1 MRRLLPV
8 VLILVSFCGFS
19 QTSPTPAQTL
29 RLARA
34 TYEQGRLHEIPT
46 QLNPQVISSMTSKQD
61 KVEAYKILCLS
72 YIYLEEPE
80 KADEAMLNILQT
92 DPYFE
97 INEAVDPAE
106 FVALYRT
113 FRTLPIFR
121 IGGKLGV
128 DGARP
133 NVREQATAGDL
144 AGESKYKPM
153 IGINFGAFGDVPFS
167 ERLNLHAEILYSQ
180 KRFGL
185 NQVFTRFNEDGNSD
199 ANFQNETDAI
209 ESQTWLSVPL
219 AVQYK
224 PLKSKSKFNDKFN
237 PYVSGGVAI
246 DYLLSA
252 KITGEQVRDEQ
263 SSVQEKSFDFKP
275 SRNSMNIS
283 LMAAVGIKLRV
294 GGGYIVSEIRYLHG
308 LTKISSKESA
318 YENQEI
324 TWELNYA
331 DPVFKISSLG
341 ISAGYIQ
348 NIFNPKKLKR
358 RK

>member
-1 MRRLLPV
+1 MRRLLPA
-8 VLILVSFCGFS
+8 VLLLVSFGSFA
-19 QTSPTPAQTL
+19 QTGPTPAQTL

-46 QLNPQVISSMTSKQD
+46 QLNENVISAMNKQE

-80 KADEAMLNILQT
+80 KADEAMLNILRT

-97 INEAVDPAE
+97 INDAVDPAE
-106 FVALYRT
+106 FVALYHT

-121 IGGKLGV
+121 IGGKLGL
-128 DGARP
+128 DATRP
-133 NVREQATAGDL
+133 NVKESTTAGDL
-144 AGESKYKPM
+144 SGDSKYRALA
-153 IGINFGAFGDVPFS
+153 GINFGVFVDMPLS
-167 ERLNLHAEILYSQ
+167 ERLNLHGEVLYSQ

-185 NQVFTRFNEDGNSD
+185 KQVFNRFNE
-199 ANFQNETDAI
+199 TDTTLSYKNTTEAI
-209 ESQTWLSVPL
+209 ETQTWLSLPL
-219 AVQYK
+219 TVQYK
-224 PLKSKSKFNDKFN
+224 PLNSKSNFNQKFN
-237 PYVSGGVAI
+237 PYISGGVVI
-246 DYLLSA
+246 DYLLNA
-252 KITGEQVRDEQ
+252 KITGEQVRDQQ
-263 SSVQEKSFDFKP
+263 SSVQEKTFDFEP
-275 SRNSMNIS
+275 SRNSINIS
-283 LMAAVGIKLRV
+283 LIAAAGIKLRV
-294 GGGYIVSEIRYLHG
+294 GGGYLVTEIRYLHG

-318 YENQEI
+318 FKNQEI

-348 NIFNPKKLKR
+348 NIFKPKKLKR